1 MAKNKQQVKF
11 EADVLGFKTNIKE
24 AEKSIT
30 SLNNQLKLNQS
41 QLKGSSNDSNL
52 LSQRI
57 ETLKGKYEEQTKI
70 IQNYK
75 SLIKTLNEEYS
86 KQQERTETLRTK
98 YEEIAKSMGENSK
111 QAEKLAKQLD
121 TQERKE
127 KSLKETIEKTNNQ
140 LLQAEIAEQNI
151 KNEIDKTNAQLEA
164 QTNKLKTTGKAWQE
178 SGEKLKD
185 YGSKVESVGNK
196 LSVFS
201 GIVGGIAVA
210 SVKASI
216 DFESAFTGVTKTVDA
231 TEEQLAELRQ
241 GMIDMSTEIPS
252 STTEISAVA
261 EAAGQLGIKV
271 DDILS
276 FTRVMID
283 LGNSTNL
290 SAEEAAS
297 ALAKFANVTKMSA
310 EDYDKL
316 GSTIVA
322 LGNNFA
328 TTEADIVEMATRL
341 AATGELSGLSQ
352 SQILSL
358 ATAMSSVGIEAEA
371 GGSAMSKLLKNIQL
385 AVELGGEDL
394 KQFASVAGMTTG
406 QFKQAFEENTV
417 SALAAFISGLNDT
430 KRNGKSAIA
439 ILDEMGLTEVRLS
452 NTILSLANS
461 SDLMNKAVNLG
472 NEAWEDNSAL
482 ANEANKR
489 YATTESQLEILKN
502 EVVELGIEFGDE
514 LAPSLRELVQDAKPV
529 LKTIASTIKS
539 FADLDDETKQII
551 IRTGALVVALGPAV
565 KIGGNIIETV
575 GSIKTGIGTLTG
587 AIGVLKKGTDGA
599 SESSIKLASSIKSIL
614 SPVGLAITSVG
625 ALASAYVWLKNEA
638 KKLPEELQKNIEI
651 TEEAKQSHEE
661 YRNELDKTASSTLA
675 EIENSENLRDELTK
689 LADEN
694 GKVKEGYEGRVSVIL
709 NELNKALGTEYS
721 LNGNIINQ
729 YKQLQDE
736 IDLLIL
742 KKKAQVVLENEE
754 EKWTTAIQNRTIAY
768 EDMIKALNDY
778 NTALKGMSYDEYFDY
793 QVQNGIDAGYT
804 KEASEKYAKEYMAKW
819 VDGYKQVYEDRRK
832 IYNDYLTDIAKYE
845 NDFAIIQSNN
855 TEKIE
860 QMVDERVNSYGRESM
875 SKELQIKKGIEQE
888 IYNINELKRLYQ
900 EDLNNKNQISAQA
913 NAAAIESSEKR
924 LQNLIQ
930 DLANQTST
938 LNENSPE
945 VIEAWKQLATNSY
958 DVYVQEVS
966 KLPLNTQLKIQ
977 EMTGVVVNEI
987 PTFQSVMQQLAQ
999 EGVNALDKNA
1009 EFRAKAVQ
1017 SLNGYLQGLSDEE
1030 RRELLRKAGIKNAN
1044 QVMKGLEE
1052 GNLSED
1058 TGADILKGLYDGL
1071 GNKTWRTN
1079 LFDRASS
1086 IAGRLTDVFSIRA
1099 SISTSSLSLPGHKS
1113 GLDYV
1118 PYDNYI
1124 ARLHKGERV
1133 LTAEE
1138 NKQYM
1143 ADNIENKI
1151 SNRNIVVQ
1159 FYPQSMNENE
1169 LQRAERY
1176 IAKKWGMAL

>member
-1 MAKNKQQVKF
+1 MAKNKQQIKF
-11 EADVLGFKTNIKE
+11 EADVSGFKSNIKE

-41 QLKGSSNDSNL
+41 QLKGNSNDSNL

-57 ETLKGKYEEQTKI
+57 ETLKEKYEEQNKVVENTR
-70 IQNYK
+70 K
-75 SLIKTLNEEYS
+75 S
-86 KQQERTETLRTK
+86 
-98 YEEIAKSMGENSK
+98 YEKAVEIFGENSK
-111 QAEKLAKQLD
+111 EAENLKNKL
-121 TQERKE
+121 
-127 KSLKETIEKTNNQ
+127 LKAET
-140 LLQAEIAEQNI
+140 AEQNI

-185 YGSKVESVGNK
+185 YGSKIESVGNK
-196 LSVFS
+196 LSLFS

-241 GMIDMSTEIPS
+241 GIIDMSTEIPS

-261 EAAGQLGIKV
+261 EAAGQLGIKT

-341 AATGELSGLSQ
+341 AATGELAGLNQ

-394 KQFASVAGMTTG
+394 KQFASVAGMTTS

-472 NEAWEDNSAL
+472 NEAWKDNSAL

-489 YATTESQLEILKN
+489 YATTESQLKILKN

-529 LKTIASTIKS
+529 LKTIASAIKS
-539 FADLDDETKQII
+539 FADLDDETKQNI
-551 IRTGALVVALGPAV
+551 IRMGALVVALGPIV
-565 KIGGNIIETV
+565 KIGGNVIKTV
-575 GSIKTGIGTLTG
+575 GSIKAGIGTLTG
-587 AIGVLKKGTDGA
+587 AIGVLIKGTDGA
-599 SESSIKLASSIKSIL
+599 SESSIKLASSIKSIS

-638 KKLPEELQKNIEI
+638 KKLPEELQKDIEI

-1017 SLNGYLQGLSDEE
+1017 SLIGYLQGLSDEE
-1030 RRELLRKAGIKNAN
+1030 RRELLRKAGIENAE
-1044 QVMKGLEE
+1044 QVMKGLKE
-1052 GNLSED
+1052 GDLSED
-1058 TGADILKGLYDGL
+1058 AGINILKGLYNGL
-1071 GNKTWRTN
+1071 NNKSWIGSLIGTARTIS
-1079 LFDRASS
+1079 DTISK
-1086 IAGRLTDVFSIRA
+1086 RLSNVKSNY
-1099 SISTSSLSLPGHKS
+1099 STSSIPGYKS

-1118 PYDNYI
+1118 PYDNFI